1 VPRHIRNILIATLL
15 AILAL
20 VAGINGYIHHQ
31 FKTNIDNTLS
41 SIRPF
46 AQVKYSDLTTSI
58 FSGEV
63 KLQNVRIAGDFLPEE
78 IALGNITFETPGFAY
93 MLNGPENIKKGE
105 FPEHLGFAIDDFY
118 LDLHGETAKWLDRLV
133 KRVQPVFATERKICA
148 GKSKSI
154 FGPSDYKEMGY
165 TRILSNMRMAY
176 DFNKS
181 KKTLNIVI
189 DENSRKIGNLKV
201 NINIS
206 NIGGM
211 SSDKMMQNGMPRLDN
226 LEVIYK
232 DDTYTP
238 RLLKYCA
245 ELSNMKKE
253 EFIDAEVKQSD
264 NYFYMV
270 WGFAPGLGL
279 RDAYKDFLLKPDLVT
294 LTMAQSEEFNPM
306 MLPTMSAD
314 EIISALNVRL
324 KINGLLVTDMS
335 YTLPPVEFTENFERR
350 MAKSLDF
357 ESLLRGDPIKP
368 PAPVITRK
376 VYEKAPAKYH
386 KIKLSNINKHV
397 SDFVHV
403 TTKNGNKRNGQLIRV
418 DKINLYVQ
426 KKVKGGKFTMTVP
439 RTKVKT
445 IEAYFSKRELV
456 TKTK

>member
-1 VPRHIRNILIATLL
+1 MPRHIRNILIAALL

-46 AQVKYSDLTTSI
+46 VQVKYSDLTTSML
-58 FSGEV
+58 SGEV
-63 KLQNVRIAGDFLPEE
+63 KLQNVRVSGNFLPEE
-78 IALGNITFETPGFAY
+78 ISIGNITFETPGFAY
-93 MLNGPENIKKGE
+93 MLNGSENIKKGE
-105 FPEHLGFAIDDFY
+105 LPKRLGFAIDDFY
-118 LDLHGETAKWLDRLV
+118 LDLHGDTAEWLDRLV
-133 KRVQPVFATERKICA
+133 KRVQPVFANERKICG
-148 GKSKSI
+148 GKSV

-176 DFNKS
+176 DFNES

-189 DENSRKIGNLKV
+189 DENSRKIGSLKV

-206 NIGGM
+206 NIDGM
-211 SSDKMMQNGMPRLDN
+211 SPDKMMQSGMPRLDN
-226 LEVIYK
+226 LEITYK
-232 DDTYTP
+232 DETYTP

-294 LTMAQSEEFNPM
+294 LTMAQNEEFNPM
-306 MLPTMSAD
+306 MLPTMPAD
-314 EIISALNVRL
+314 EIMSALNVEL

-335 YTLPPVEFTENFERR
+335 YTLPPAEFTENFEKR

-368 PAPVITRK
+368 PAPVLAPK
-376 VYEKAPAKYH
+376 VYAKAPAKYH
-386 KIKLSNINKHV
+386 KIKISDINKHL

-403 TTKNGNKRNGQLIRV
+403 TTKNGNKRNGQLIRI
-418 DKINLYVQ
+418 DKTNLYVQ

-439 RTKVKT
+439 RAKVKS
-445 IEAYFSKRELV
+445 IEAYFSKIELIS
-456 TKTK
+456 KPK